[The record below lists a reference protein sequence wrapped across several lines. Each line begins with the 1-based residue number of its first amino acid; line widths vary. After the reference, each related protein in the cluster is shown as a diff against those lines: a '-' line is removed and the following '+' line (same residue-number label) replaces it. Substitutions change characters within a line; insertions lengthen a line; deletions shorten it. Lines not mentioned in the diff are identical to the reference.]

1 MISALGSLEGVLFD
15 LDGTLADSRLDFSAM
30 CVEANLPVGT
40 PLLEYL
46 TALGDCEESRN
57 LRSII
62 ERHEMTGAERAT
74 WIDGAEALVNQLFDA
89 GVPMAIVTRNMRS
102 AAEHTVAKLDI
113 PVSLLVTREDC
124 LPKPDPEGLLMVAE
138 RWDIP
143 VAALAY
149 VGDYKYDMLAA
160 TNAGMLGVLL
170 QNGRN
175 AEFANL
181 AGVAITKFDELLPY
195 LSPAISVAND

>member
-1 MISALGSLEGVLFD
+1 MSAFGSLEGVLFD

-30 CVEANLPVGT
+30 CVEASLPVGT

-62 ERHEMTGAERAT
+62 ERHEMAGAERAT

-89 GVPMAIVTRNMRS
+89 DVPMAIVTRNMRS

-113 PVSLLVTREDC
+113 PVSLLVTRENQNHQAKSYSS
-124 LPKPDPEGLLMVAE
+124 LFWNDP
-138 RWDIP
+138 
-143 VAALAY
+143 
-149 VGDYKYDMLAA
+149 
-160 TNAGMLGVLL
+160 
-170 QNGRN
+170 
-175 AEFANL
+175 
-181 AGVAITKFDELLPY
+181 
-195 LSPAISVAND
+195 